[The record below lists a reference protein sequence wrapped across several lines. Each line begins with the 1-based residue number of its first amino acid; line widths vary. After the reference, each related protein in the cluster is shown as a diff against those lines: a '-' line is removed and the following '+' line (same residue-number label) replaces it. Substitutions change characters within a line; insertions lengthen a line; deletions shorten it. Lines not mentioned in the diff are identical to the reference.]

1 MRSKN
6 NKIFLLLFFLV
17 FIAKING
24 QQENVK
30 VGIDE
35 KLGEQFP
42 LEILFNDEEGNIIQ
56 LKDIISKPTILMFV
70 YYECPGICNPLMSE
84 VASLVN
90 KVDLIPGVDYQIVSI
105 SFDQLETSELANR
118 KKNAFL
124 NAIKKRIDP
133 ASWRFLTGDSTNI
146 RKATDAAGFYFKRD
160 GKDFIHAG
168 ALIFLAPDGKITR
181 YLPGTTFLPFDIKMA
196 IIEAS
201 EGKVT
206 PTIAKV
212 LKFCFSYDAE
222 GKKYALNVTRIAAS
236 ITILFALVY
245 VIFISIKPRH
255 KEKIKKGE

>member
-1 MRSKN
+1 MWSEIIKVFSLSLFLTLSIS
-6 NKIFLLLFFLV
+6 IF
-17 FIAKING
+17 G
-24 QQENVK
+24 QTSDVEI
-30 VGIDE
+30 GIDE

-42 LEILFNDEEGNIIQ
+42 LESLFYDEDGNLIQ
-56 LKDIISKPTILMFV
+56 LKEIINKPTLLMFV

-90 KVDLIPGVDYQIVSI
+90 KVDMIPGVDYQIISI
-105 SFDQLETSELANR
+105 SFDELEKPEVALR
-118 KKNAFL
+118 KKNGFL
-124 NAIKKRIDP
+124 NAIKKKIDP
-133 ASWRFLTGDSTNI
+133 LAWRFLTGDSI
-146 RKATDAAGFYFKRD
+146 YIKKATDGAGFYFKRE
-160 GKDFIHAG
+160 GKDFLHAG

-212 LKFCFSYDAE
+212 LKFCFSYDAQ
-222 GKKYALNVTRIAAS
+222 GKKYALNVTRIAAT
-236 ITILFALVY
+236 ITIVFALVY

-255 KEKIKKGE
+255 KEKINKGE

>member
-1 MRSKN
+1 MWD
-6 NKIFLLLFFLV
+6 KINIRFFLFFFLV
-17 FIAKING
+17 LITTVFGQNG
-24 QQENVK
+24 NIE

-42 LEILFNDEEGNIIQ
+42 LESFFNDEEGNLIE
-56 LKDIISKPTILMFV
+56 LKDIINKPTMLMFV

-105 SFDQLETSELANR
+105 SFDQFETPEIAIR
-118 KKNAFL
+118 KKNSFL
-124 NAIKKRIDP
+124 NAIKKKIDP
-133 ASWRFLTGDSTNI
+133 ASWRFLTGDSVNI
-146 RKATDAAGFYFKRD
+146 KKVTDGTGFYFKRE

-168 ALIFLAPDGKITR
+168 SLIFLASDGKITR

-212 LKFCFSYDAE
+212 LKFCFSYDAQ
-222 GKKYALNVTRIAAS
+222 GKKYALNVTRIVAS
-236 ITILFALVY
+236 ITILFAVVY
-245 VIFISIKPRH
+245 FIFISIKPRH
-255 KEKIKKGE
+255 KEKINKGE